1 MKLSIL
7 IPAFN
12 EVHTITDV
20 LQQVVKSPIDC
31 EKEIIIVDDGS
42 TDGTR
47 DLLRACHNATVI
59 FHEKNAGKGAAIRTA
74 IDYATGDIL
83 IIQDADLEYSPEDYP
98 ILLEPILRG
107 DAEVVY
113 GSRFLGGPHR
123 VLFFWHAVANRVL
136 TLLSNMLSDLNLT
149 DMETGYKAFRAPV
162 LKNMRLQSDRFG
174 FEPEVTAR
182 IAHQGCR
189 LYEVPISYRGR
200 DYAEGKKITWRDGIA
215 ALWHIVKYNLLASQ
229 DLKKSVPHTLINQP
243 QRTVIRLAGSGR

>member
-12 EVHTITDV
+12 EVHTITKV
-20 LQQVVKSPIDC
+20 LQQVAKAPIDC

-47 DLLRACHNATVI
+47 DLLQSRTDITVI
-59 FHEKNAGKGAAIRTA
+59 FHEQNAGKGAAIRTA

-83 IIQDADLEYSPEDYP
+83 LIQDADLEYNPEDYP
-98 ILLEPILRG
+98 VLLEPILRG
-107 DAEVVY
+107 DADVVY

-123 VLFFWHAVANRVL
+123 VLFFWHSIANRFL

-182 IAHQGCR
+182 IARQGCH

-215 ALWHIVKYNLLASQ
+215 ALWHILKYNLLAGQ
-229 DLKKSVPHTLINQP
+229 DLKKSVPHTVIHQL
-243 QRTVIRLAGSGR
+243 QRTVIRLASSGR